1 MTETLSGVG
10 NDVRETVKALLA
22 ARLLLTPQ
30 SLDEE
35 ATLERVGLD
44 SLLLSE
50 TLAAVEEEFD
60 VALDIVPLAEHLY
73 PTLPVG
79 PLLDAFAESVTAA
92 AA

>member
-10 NDVRETVKALLA
+10 DEVRETVKALLA
-22 ARLLLTPQ
+22 ARLRLTPQ
-30 SLDEE
+30 SLDEA

-60 VALDIVPLAEHLY
+60 VALDIVSLAGHLY

-79 PLLDAFAESVTAA
+79 PLLDALAESVTAA
-92 AA
+92 TA

>member
-22 ARLLLTPQ
+22 ARLRLTPQ

-60 VALDIVPLAEHLY
+60 VALDIVSLAEHLY

-79 PLLDAFAESVTAA
+79 PLLDALAESVTAA
-92 AA
+92 A

>member
-1 MTETLSGVG
+1 VTETLSGVG

-22 ARLLLTPQ
+22 ARLRLTPQ

-60 VALDIVPLAEHLY
+60 VALDIMSLAEHLY

-79 PLLDAFAESVTAA
+79 PLLDALAESVTAA
-92 AA
+92 A

>member
-1 MTETLSGVG
+1 VTETLSGVG

-22 ARLLLTPQ
+22 ARLRLTPQ

-60 VALDIVPLAEHLY
+60 VALDIVSLAEHLY

-79 PLLDAFAESVTAA
+79 PLLDALAESVTAA
-92 AA
+92 A